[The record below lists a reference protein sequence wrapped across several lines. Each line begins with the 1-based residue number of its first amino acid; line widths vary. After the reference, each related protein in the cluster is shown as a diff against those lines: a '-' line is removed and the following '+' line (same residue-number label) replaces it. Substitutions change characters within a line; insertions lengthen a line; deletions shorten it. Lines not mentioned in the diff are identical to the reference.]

1 MQQSKL
7 SPSMLVSQPISPLIS
22 LSKSSAIERR
32 AVETHIWKLLHLSD
46 HPDSNW
52 FEIEARLALS
62 LQECED
68 TLGKKELV
76 IGSPDW
82 VFSCS
87 TTLISGE
94 VLTIT
99 RESHLIAQVQV
110 QFNQLKLVSLRPLS
124 ARLLEALFELALDRR
139 ESLSMDE
146 HFCKWADV
154 VKWRLGLASLGYE
167 FAFEKITD
175 VSAPT
180 TDLEVETKR
189 QNSRDPLPGSR
200 TAKQIQILYKYG

>member
-7 SPSMLVSQPISPLIS
+7 SPSVLVSQPISPLIS

-82 VFSCS
+82 VFRV
-87 TTLISGE
+87 
-94 VLTIT
+94 VL
-99 RESHLIAQVQV
+99 L
-110 QFNQLKLVSLRPLS
+110 
-124 ARLLEALFELALDRR
+124 
-139 ESLSMDE
+139 
-146 HFCKWADV
+146 
-154 VKWRLGLASLGYE
+154 
-167 FAFEKITD
+167 
-175 VSAPT
+175 
-180 TDLEVETKR
+180 
-189 QNSRDPLPGSR
+189 
-200 TAKQIQILYKYG
+200 